1 MKVLKLTH
9 DEGCIID
16 GVPCGDPSCIYDA
29 TNCPALLE
37 EITEMQY
44 GEVGERWL
52 ITVEEMPQEEF
63 ENLPEFTGW

>member
-9 DEGCIID
+9 DERGGEGAC
-16 GVPCGDPSCIYDA
+16 CIYDA

-44 GEVGERWL
+44 NEVGERWI
-52 ITVEEMPQEEF
+52 ITVEEMPKAEF